1 MTLDLSSF
9 YADGLLEAEKEEEEE
24 EEEED
29 SEEKSQEGSRSSGGG
44 GGGGGGG
51 GLLLT
56 LLSTS
61 LGVTNGG
68 GINNTA
74 SQNASSGVK
83 GIVASEVLPPAV
95 PGKTGAVMLGGVDLT
110 TGDWH
115 HHAGKKTAG
124 FLSHLYI

>member
-9 YADGLLEAEKEEEEE
+9 VDGHLEVEKEGEEN
-24 EEEED
+24 
-29 SEEKSQEGSRSSGGG
+29 SEEGSHSSSTGSS
-44 GGGGGGG
+44 GG